1 MKNLFAFLLYGA
13 SLAIIACDD
22 AQVETPDNWF
32 RDPVVTVAG
41 TAVEVECSTLF
52 GDGVLASA
60 SSCGFICTPLSGDAQ
75 TPPLDLNDPEIEGRM
90 LKVRIRTLEPETD
103 YEIYAYASFGSDRM
117 TGRPAVFT
125 TGPASETP
133 EPEPEPEPEPTPEPT
148 PGSYPG
154 WPELP
159 AQELTEVPNHYTVTH
174 ICPDY
179 TYNGVPV
186 SGLRNYTVC
195 YDASTRTA
203 KWSAYPLHACYK
215 GESGRSNSWNY
226 DPDIPQS
233 LQPVITS
240 GNYKIPGVEPPIAYS
255 RGHFIASNDR
265 TATEAMNKQTFYVTN
280 VAPQWQNGFNGGIWG
295 TLEEKCWNNICAD
308 TLFVVTGVHF
318 ADSATT
324 VVDNATPVPNTVV
337 VPTNFYKVMIRSKAG
352 NTGKPLCELRA
363 DELQCIA
370 FWFTNEAHTGAS
382 LASFKTTVADIE
394 QKTGQTFFV
403 NVPNATAEVKA
414 SNAGIW
420 SF

>member
-1 MKNLFAFLLYGA
+1 MKNLLAFLLYGT
-13 SLAIIACDD
+13 SLAIIACDE

-32 RDPVVTVAG
+32 CDPVVTVAG
-41 TAVEVECSTLF
+41 TAVEAECPTLF

-60 SSCGFICTPLSGDAQ
+60 SSCGFVCTPLSGDAQ
-75 TPPLDLNDPEIEGRM
+75 TPPLDMTEPEIEGRT
-90 LKVRIRTLEPETD
+90 LKVRIRTLEPETE
-103 YEIYAYASFGSDRM
+103 YEIYAYATFGSDRM
-117 TGRPAVFT
+117 TSRTVAFA

-133 EPEPEPEPEPTPEPT
+133 EPEPTPDPDPEPES
-148 PGSYPG
+148 GGYPG

-159 AQELTEVPNHYTVTH
+159 AQETTETIDHYTVTH
-174 ICPDY
+174 ICADY

-186 SGLRNYTVC
+186 TGLRNYTVC
-195 YDASTRTA
+195 YDAATRTA

-215 GESGRSNSWNY
+215 GDQGRSNSWAY

-233 LQPVITS
+233 LQPVIKEGS
-240 GNYKIPGVEPPIAYS
+240 YKIPGVTSVAYS

-280 VAPQWQNGFNGGIWG
+280 VAPQWQNGFNGGIWA

-318 ADSATT
+318 ADSSTT
-324 VVDNATPVPNTVV
+324 VVDNATPPNTVV

-352 NTGKPLCELRA
+352 NTGKPLYELRA
-363 DELQCIA
+363 DELQCIG
-370 FWFTNEAHTGAS
+370 FWFTNEAHTGAN
-382 LASFKTTVADIE
+382 LADFRTTVADIE
-394 QKTGQTFFV
+394 QKTGRKFFV
-403 NVPNATAEVKA
+403 NVPNATDAVKA
-414 SNAGIW
+414 SNAGTW